1 MGKLYIETLI
11 KAYLVIH
18 AKAGIQKKPGFPRI
32 KYGAGFVK
40 PGMTVFVLF
49 LICLT
54 TVSTLANERKFL
66 SVQVKKTD
74 IRSSPSFLGKILT
87 GVSYGDQVEVRKE
100 EGAWNMVS
108 LTGTDIKGWIHTSAL
123 TSKRIVLRPG
133 TSDVKQVATSDEV
146 ALAGKGFNKEV
157 EREFRDRNPQ
167 IDLSMIDRMEKIV
180 ISQDQIKR
188 FLTEGELSLEGSS
201 R

>member
-1 MGKLYIETLI
+1 MAELKRTLFI
-11 KAYLVIH
+11 
-18 AKAGIQKKPGFPRI
+18 
-32 KYGAGFVK
+32 
-40 PGMTVFVLF
+40 LF

-54 TVSTLANERKFL
+54 TVSTLANERKIL

-87 GVSYGDQVEVRKE
+87 EVSYGDQVEVHKE
-100 EGAWNMVS
+100 KGAWNMVS

-157 EREFRDRNPQ
+157 EREFRAKNPK

-180 ISQDQIKR
+180 ISQYQIKR
-188 FLTEGELSLEGSS
+188 FLTEGELSLEGGS

>member
-1 MGKLYIETLI
+1 MKGGKKVMAELKRTLFI
-11 KAYLVIH
+11 
-18 AKAGIQKKPGFPRI
+18 
-32 KYGAGFVK
+32 
-40 PGMTVFVLF
+40 LF

-54 TVSTLANERKFL
+54 TVSTLANERKLL

-74 IRSSPSFLGKILT
+74 IRFSPSFLGKILAE
-87 GVSYGDQVEVRKE
+87 VSYGDQVEVRKE

-108 LTGTDIKGWIHTSAL
+108 LIGSDIKGWIHTSAL

-157 EREFRDRNPQ
+157 EREFRVRNPN

-188 FLTEGELSLEGSS
+188 FLIEGELSLEGGS